1 MVMDVGRGNL
11 ERVVE
16 CVGVEEGECPLLLW
30 SAGASNFCER
40 DDILYHQAT
49 SRTKNTTGLARKA
62 GRYHDMDGTCICN
75 KMFCWYIRWLTSYGA
90 TRRAG

>member
-30 SAGASNFCER
+30 SARASNFCER

-49 SRTKNTTGLARKA
+49 SRTKTLQDSRKKQDDITTWTIHVFVIRCFVG
-62 GRYHDMDGTCICN
+62 
-75 KMFCWYIRWLTSYGA
+75 RWLTSYRA